1 MNEREQRRAAAEFV
15 NFWTGKGYEKGQS
28 QAFWLSLLRVLGIS
42 HPEQFI
48 TFEDKVKLDHTS
60 FIDGFI
66 PSTHVLI
73 EQKGIHRNPNEKI
86 KQSDGTLLTPFQQ
99 AKRYSAELPYS
110 QRPRWIVISNFEQ
123 IDVYDMENPRGEPQ
137 TVRLADLGTEIHR
150 LRFLVDDGTGI
161 TQAEKELSLQ
171 AGELVGKIYDALLK
185 QYKDPRNPE
194 SLRSLN
200 QLCVRIVFC
209 LYAEDAQLF
218 GEHQAFH
225 NYLQRFEAR
234 GVRQAL
240 KDLFEVLNTP
250 IEERDDYLEEDL
262 AAFPYV
268 AGGLFSDDN
277 IEIPRITDEIR
288 TLILSKASEEFDW
301 SKISP
306 TIFGA
311 VFESTLNPVTR
322 RAGGMHYTSVE
333 NIHKVI
339 GPLFLN
345 DLRAEL
351 DRILALQVPGVRDKQ
366 LKAFQEK
373 LAGLRFL
380 DPACG
385 SGNFLTETYI
395 QLRRLENEALRVL
408 SRGQALLGL
417 DEMDPVKVKINQF
430 YGIEINDFA
439 VTVATA
445 ALWIAESQMLHETE
459 DIINRDIDFLPLK
472 SNSNIH
478 ESNALR
484 MDWATVIAPSEL
496 SYIMGNPP
504 FIGARYMSSE
514 QKDDTLTIFGKD
526 WDNVGNLDY
535 VCNWFKCAAD
545 MIAGTS
551 IKAAFVATNSICQGQ
566 QVAVLWGPLLKSDLH
581 IDFAWRTFIWDN
593 EAADMAHVHCVIVGF
608 SVTGI
613 GKRVIFDGDQQI
625 EAHNING
632 YLLDADNVSI
642 ASRKRPLGDVPE
654 MGVGNKPIDGGYYLF
669 TEEEKDAF
677 LKLEPE
683 AEPFFKAWYGSVE
696 FINQKPRWCLW
707 LGDATPNEL
716 KKLPKCRERV
726 EAVRQFRLSSKSE
739 GTRKIAEKPRRFHVE
754 NIPLSTS
761 ILVPRV
767 SSERRLYIPMGFMGP
782 ESLCS
787 DAVLL
792 VPDANVYHFGVLTS
806 SVHMAWMRAVAGR
819 LEMRYRYS
827 VDIVY
832 NNFPW
837 PEPNEKQKATI
848 EQTAQGIL
856 DARKNYP
863 DASFADLYDTA
874 LMPDDLRTAHKKN
887 DAAVMKAYGFS
898 SSMSESDIIAALMKL
913 YRIKATQADLAET
926 ADAAALK
933 VLGKNTKEIP
943 EWMADLR
950 AQCLAGTLPPE
961 KLIVQGKEMKK
972 KALAAAKK

>member
-1 MNEREQRRAAAEFV
+1 M
-15 NFWTGKGYEKGQS
+15 
-28 QAFWLSLLRVLGIS
+28 
-42 HPEQFI
+42 
-48 TFEDKVKLDHTS
+48 
-60 FIDGFI
+60 
-66 PSTHVLI
+66 
-73 EQKGIHRNPNEKI
+73 
-86 KQSDGTLLTPFQQ
+86 
-99 AKRYSAELPYS
+99 
-110 QRPRWIVISNFEQ
+110 
-123 IDVYDMENPRGEPQ
+123 
-137 TVRLADLGTEIHR
+137 
-150 LRFLVDDGTGI
+150 
-161 TQAEKELSLQ
+161 
-171 AGELVGKIYDALLK
+171 
-185 QYKDPRNPE
+185 
-194 SLRSLN
+194 
-200 QLCVRIVFC
+200 RIVFC

-380 DPACG
+380 DPTCG

-478 ESNALR
+478 EGNALR

-792 VPDANVYHFGVLTS
+792 VPDANVYHFGVLT
-806 SVHMAWMRAVAGR
+806 
-819 LEMRYRYS
+819 
-827 VDIVY
+827 
-832 NNFPW
+832 
-837 PEPNEKQKATI
+837 
-848 EQTAQGIL
+848 
-856 DARKNYP
+856 
-863 DASFADLYDTA
+863 
-874 LMPDDLRTAHKKN
+874 
-887 DAAVMKAYGFS
+887 
-898 SSMSESDIIAALMKL
+898 
-913 YRIKATQADLAET
+913 
-926 ADAAALK
+926 LK
-933 VLGKNTKEIP
+933 V
-943 EWMADLR
+943 
-950 AQCLAGTLPPE
+950 
-961 KLIVQGKEMKK
+961 V
-972 KALAAAKK
+972 